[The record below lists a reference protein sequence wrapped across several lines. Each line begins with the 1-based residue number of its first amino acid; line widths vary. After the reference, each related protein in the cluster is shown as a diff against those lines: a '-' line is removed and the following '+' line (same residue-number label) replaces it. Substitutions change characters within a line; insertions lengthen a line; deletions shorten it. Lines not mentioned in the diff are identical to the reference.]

1 MSQNALNIKQIK
13 SKVNIVLY
21 QPEIPFN
28 TGNILRTCVAFKANL
43 HLIRPYGF
51 FLNDKRMQKASTD
64 YWKNFK
70 LFEHDDFNSFLKALN
85 SNDEVYYLT
94 KLGNKNPDQIN
105 LEITKTKDFYF
116 VFGQETKGL
125 PKILLNKNLDK
136 CLRIP
141 ISLKSRC
148 LNLSNSVACLIYEVM
163 RQNNFKGLK
172 R

>member
-1 MSQNALNIKQIK
+1 MNKNTSNIEKIK

-28 TGNILRTCVAFKANL
+28 TGNILRTCVAFNANL

-64 YWKNFK
+64 YWKTFK
-70 LFEHDDFNSFLKALN
+70 LIEHDDFNSFLKTIN

-94 KLGNKNPDQIN
+94 KLGKKNLDQISF
-105 LEITKTKDFYF
+105 EINKTKALYF